1 MNKNVLKLKA
11 FTLAEVLL
19 TLGIIGVVAAMTL
32 PNLIHDYQQNVLK
45 TSFKKAYSVASQ
57 AWAQAVAENPG
68 SFTGKSGWTCT
79 WASGET
85 ADYNP
90 NDGRTDAF
98 KSKMT
103 VVKSCVA
110 QAGCW
115 PDNFETCGVLVGGSQ
130 FGAYSPYSY
139 SWISAD
145 GMCWASPWKNLDEST
160 ILVDTNCNKKP
171 NKIGEDIFSLMLGV
185 DGIIYFAIGDPST
198 TGKQVSSGLV
208 CPYLTDPA
216 TINGRSVSF
225 KSWLYN

>member
-1 MNKNVLKLKA
+1 MNKNVLKLKS
-11 FTLAEVLL
+11 FTLAEILIV
-19 TLGIIGVVAAMTL
+19 LGIIGLVAEMTIPPL
-32 PNLIHDYQQNVLK
+32 VRDFQQNVLK

-68 SFTGKSGWTCT
+68 SFTSKGGWECT
-79 WASGET
+79 WADGTSGDVN
-85 ADYNP
+85 A

-98 KSKMT
+98 KSKMN
-103 VVKSCVA
+103 VVKSCIG

-115 PDNFETCGVLVGGSQ
+115 SDNFETFGVFLGNSQ

-145 GMCWASPWKNLDEST
+145 GMCWAAPWKSWDEST
-160 ILVDTNCNKKP
+160 LLVDTNCSKKP
-171 NKIGEDIFSLMLGV
+171 NKIGEDIFHFQLGV
-185 DGIIYFAIGDPST
+185 DGIIYFAIGDQSP

-208 CPYLTDPA
+208 CPHSTDPV